1 MSPSRRTAVRQVT
14 ATRHR
19 GVRVLGLDLVEEF
32 RANDRSLGTSTFILG
47 DQMKTLLAGLA
58 LLVSLTACENR
69 NARDTGRVDAADTS
83 VTTRTT
89 QDTTIVTADTSVDV
103 DTTVKEGDVKRS
115 GTTSTGRD
123 TATSH

>member
-1 MSPSRRTAVRQVT
+1 VP
-14 ATRHR
+14 
-19 GVRVLGLDLVEEF
+19 VLGLDLVEEF

-69 NARDTGRVDAADTS
+69 NARDTGRVESADTS

-115 GTTSTGRD
+115 GTTRTGRD
-123 TATSH
+123 TSTSH

>member
-14 ATRHR
+14 ATRQR

-69 NARDTGRVDAADTS
+69 NARDTGRVESADTS

-115 GTTSTGRD
+115 GTTRTGRD
-123 TATSH
+123 TSTSH

>member
-1 MSPSRRTAVRQVT
+1 M
-14 ATRHR
+14 RHR

-32 RANDRSLGTSTFILG
+32 RANDRSLGTCTFILG
-47 DQMKTLLAGLA
+47 EQMKTLLAGLA

-115 GTTSTGRD
+115 GTNRTGRD

>member
-1 MSPSRRTAVRQVT
+1 M
-14 ATRHR
+14 RHR
-19 GVRVLGLDLVEEF
+19 GVPVLGLDLVGEF
-32 RANDRSLGTSTFILG
+32 RANGRSLGTGTLILG

-69 NARDTGRVDAADTS
+69 NARDTGRVESADTS

-103 DTTVKEGDVKRS
+103 DTTVKQGDVKRS
-115 GTTSTGRD
+115 GTSGRD
-123 TATSH
+123 TAASH